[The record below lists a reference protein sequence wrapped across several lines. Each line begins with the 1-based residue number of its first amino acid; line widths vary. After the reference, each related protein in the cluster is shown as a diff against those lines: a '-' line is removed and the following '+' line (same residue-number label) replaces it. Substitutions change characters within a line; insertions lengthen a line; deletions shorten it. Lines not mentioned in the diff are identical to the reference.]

1 MKTLIESIKIN
12 TISFES
18 GDKNVYVNATLS
30 TGNLNYPSD
39 LVISNTDIN
48 LIINKL
54 QQQNPDE
61 DISTFFDEEKMYDGS
76 IFYKLNSSKYTT
88 TNFYVNQLE
97 FSQQIKQ
104 IRA

>member
-18 GDKNVYVNATLS
+18 GDTNVYVNAILS
-30 TGNLNYPSD
+30 KEKLSYPSD
-39 LVISNTDIN
+39 LIISYTDLN
-48 LIINKL
+48 VIINKL

-76 IFYKLNSSKYTT
+76 TYYKLNSSKYSN
-88 TNFYVNQLE
+88 TNFQVNYLE
-97 FSQQIKQ
+97 FTNKVKQ

>member
-1 MKTLIESIKIN
+1 
-12 TISFES
+12 
-18 GDKNVYVNATLS
+18 
-30 TGNLNYPSD
+30 
-39 LVISNTDIN
+39 
-48 LIINKL
+48 L

-97 FSQQIKQ
+97 FSQQIF
-104 IRA
+104 